1 MRLDAYTIVFLRRPP
16 DSPQFT
22 EEQLE
27 ELQRGHLAFN
37 ARMRAEGHA
46 LIAGPFTVLARDQ
59 RLPDLDRGD
68 AQAGRRGPFDPGP
81 ANVGGHIHLADARG
95 HARRSAGGD
104 NRGRLIDNGLMSLS
118 IGLLLVILA
127 LIAFILAAIGWTWR
141 KTDLIAVGLAL
152 WSLSILIPRLSHLS
166 LGTVILLLA
175 FLAFVAAVVGW
186 GYRKINLIAIGLAL
200 WTLTYVIG

>member
-1 MRLDAYTIVFLRRPP
+1 
-16 DSPQFT
+16 
-22 EEQLE
+22 
-27 ELQRGHLAFN
+27 
-37 ARMRAEGHA
+37 
-46 LIAGPFTVLARDQ
+46 
-59 RLPDLDRGD
+59 
-68 AQAGRRGPFDPGP
+68 
-81 ANVGGHIHLADARG
+81 
-95 HARRSAGGD
+95 
-104 NRGRLIDNGLMSLS
+104 MSLS

-186 GYRKINLIAIGLAL
+186 RYRKVNLIAIGLAL